1 MIRALLSFLAMV
13 MLSGAMATPAAAGPK
28 PGTCSGTLSRLPEG
42 EWVIR
47 TGREGICVFGGDDIK
62 TKVLAVCSAGKRCEV
77 SGVIGDCEDG
87 ECSEIRSL
95 RVLHITATSRTTL
108 TIMHIMRPPLARS
121 REARA
126 RAPPFA

>member
-1 MIRALLSFLAMV
+1 MMRTLLSFVAMV

-77 SGVIGDCEDG
+77 SGVIGNCEDG

-95 RVLHITATSRTTL
+95 HSV
-108 TIMHIMRPPLARS
+108 RS
-121 REARA
+121 R
-126 RAPPFA
+126 